1 MLVFYTKTS
10 KLFQPLEICLRG
22 FFIFS
27 FMDYKTALLEL
38 MQKQPELIPDAQRLF
53 FSGADDIST
62 DDQPNVST
70 NSWERIYKA
79 LKQIAD
85 KQTLKA

>member
-1 MLVFYTKTS
+1 MELPENF
-10 KLFQPLEICLRG
+10 LRG

-38 MQKQPELIPDAQRLF
+38 MQDKPELIPDAQRIF
-53 FSGADDIST
+53 FTGTTDVST
-62 DDQPNVST
+62 DDQPNVSM

-79 LKQIAD
+79 LRSIAD
-85 KQTLKA
+85 KQKLQA

>member
-1 MLVFYTKTS
+1 MFYTKTS
-10 KLFQPLEICLRG
+10 KLFQPLEIYLRG

-27 FMDYKTALLEL
+27 PMDYAAALAEL
-38 MQKQPELIPDAQRLF
+38 LQDKPELIPDAQRLF

-62 DDQPNVST
+62 DEQPNIST

-79 LKQIAD
+79 LKSIAD
-85 KQTLKA
+85 KQQLKA